1 MKVSRSFSVSSSQEW
16 SRTARMAKS
25 LPTPSRAWP
34 CASGMA
40 EAPLRVLLTAEE
52 IAARVDA
59 LAETLSKQMDDGWTV
74 VALLQ
79 GAIPFAAD
87 LMRALERRG
96 VHPIYD
102 SLWLESY
109 RDARESSGKVVVRA
123 DISRSVEGR
132 PTLIVDD
139 VFDSGRTIAYA
150 RAHLV
155 AKGALDALACAFV
168 RKPQAADEPI
178 DAIGWDAPDLFLVGY
193 GMDDAGRYRGLPH
206 IAAIE
211 D

>member
-1 MKVSRSFSVSSSQEW
+1 M
-16 SRTARMAKS
+16 
-25 LPTPSRAWP
+25 
-34 CASGMA
+34 
-40 EAPLRVLLTAEE
+40 RVLLNADE

-59 LAETLSKQMDDGWTV
+59 LADGFAAQVDDTWTV

-87 LMRALERRG
+87 LMRAIEKRG
-96 VHPIYD
+96 RHPIYD

-123 DISRSVEGR
+123 DISRAIEGR
-132 PTLIVDD
+132 SALIVDD

-150 RAHLV
+150 RAHLM
-155 AKGALDALACAFV
+155 AKGAVRTLACAFV
-168 RKPQAADEPI
+168 RKPQAMGEAI
-178 DAIGWDAPDLFLVGY
+178 DAIGWDAPDDFLVGY
-193 GMDDAGRYRGLPH
+193 GMDDKGRYRGLPY
-206 IAAIE
+206 IAAI

>member
-1 MKVSRSFSVSSSQEW
+1 
-16 SRTARMAKS
+16 
-25 LPTPSRAWP
+25 
-34 CASGMA
+34 MA
-40 EAPLRVLLTAEE
+40 EARLRILLSTDE
-52 IAARVDA
+52 IAARVDQ
-59 LAETLSKQMDDGWTV
+59 LAEAFAAQVDDSWTV

-96 VHPIYD
+96 RHPIYD

-132 PTLIVDD
+132 PVLIVDD

-150 RAHLV
+150 RAHLM
-155 AKGALDALACAFV
+155 AKGATQTLACAFV
-168 RKPQAADEPI
+168 RKPQAVNEPI
-178 DAIGWDAPDLFLVGY
+178 EAIGWDAPDVFLVGY
-193 GMDDAGRYRGLPH
+193 GMDEAGRYRGLPY
-206 IAAIE
+206 IAALE
-211 D
+211 